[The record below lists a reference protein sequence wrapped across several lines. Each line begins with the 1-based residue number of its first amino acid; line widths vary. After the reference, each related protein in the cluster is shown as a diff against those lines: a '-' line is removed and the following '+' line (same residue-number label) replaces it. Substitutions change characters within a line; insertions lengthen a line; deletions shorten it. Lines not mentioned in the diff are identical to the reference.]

1 MRISFYTKRTQ
12 ANKFAYFSYEKKTI
26 PHFNNEMLGI
36 KEIKRE
42 KYGLSRLFLLTMLLS
57 FFGWAF
63 ETVYFLLY
71 KGKYSDR
78 GFLTLPFCP
87 IYGCSLVGIYLLIG
101 SPDDKVVKM
110 PLYIAVC
117 FLLPS
122 LIELFIGVIFDKL
135 WNRRLWTYF
144 GYPYNLNGYI
154 CLRNSILWGIMAF
167 LFMKYL
173 FPPIKKAVRKLSER
187 WSNFLAIMIGFSVFV
202 DFLYNFIMLYC

>member
-1 MRISFYTKRTQ
+1 MT
-12 ANKFAYFSYEKKTI
+12 
-26 PHFNNEMLGI
+26 GI
-36 KEIKRE
+36 QEVKRE

-57 FFGWAF
+57 YFGWLF
-63 ETVYFLLY
+63 ETGYFLLY

-87 IYGCSLVGIYLLIG
+87 IYGCSLVFLYLLLG
-101 SPDDKVVKM
+101 TPNRGKGRSFSRWF
-110 PLYIAVC
+110 LYLLLC

-122 LIELFIGVIFDKL
+122 VIELFIGVIFDKL

-173 FPPIKKAVRKLSER
+173 FPPIKKAVGKIPRR
-187 WSNFLAIMIGFSVFV
+187 WSDRIAFVLFAFVLLDFVYNLIGF
-202 DFLYNFIMLYC
+202 YR